1 MNTSL
6 SRVTQRSNGQ
16 QAILGLQ
23 ASQRRLADLQ
33 QQMTTGKRISK
44 PSDDPNAT
52 FSSLQFRAEQARFTQ
67 WSRNAADG
75 LSLMTVADGQLQSM
89 SQQVT
94 RAKSLVLQGATGSMG
109 PVEREAVAA
118 EIDALKE
125 SLFTSANF
133 TYLGRPI
140 FGGTSAGSVAFNLSS
155 GAYAGDTN
163 PVTRAAGPQS
173 TVRVD
178 VNGAEAFTSDGTTS
192 GTTIFE
198 ALTSIA
204 AHLRTFDA
212 TALSADSTTLNQIFD
227 NMSTSMARIGAA
239 TNRLES
245 LKSVADGQKL
255 NLTQSISGVEDTD
268 LTKTIVEMNTQQ
280 VSYQAA
286 LKATA
291 NIVQPSLM
299 DFLR

>member
-33 QQMTTGKRISK
+33 QQMSSGKRITK
-44 PSDDPNAT
+44 ASDDPNAT
-52 FSSLQFRAEQARFTQ
+52 FSALQFRAEQARTTQ
-67 WSRNAADG
+67 WSRNANDG
-75 LSLMTVADGQLQSM
+75 LSRMAVADAQLQSM
-89 SQQVT
+89 TQQVI
-94 RAKSLVLQGATGSMG
+94 RAKALVIQGQSTATNGSL
-109 PVEREAVAA
+109 EREAMAKEV
-118 EIDALKE
+118 DALRDG
-125 SLFTSANF
+125 LLTSANF

-140 FGGTSAGSVAFNLSS
+140 FGGTTAGDLSFDTSS
-155 GAYAGDTN
+155 GAYVGDTI
-163 PVTRAAGPQS
+163 PVSRNAGPQA

-178 VNGAEAFTSDGTTS
+178 VNGAEAFTTDGTTS
-192 GTTIFE
+192 GTTLFQI
-198 ALTSIA
+198 LTSISS
-204 AHLRTFDA
+204 HLRNNPS
-212 TALSADSTTLNQIFD
+212 ALAADSSDLD
-227 NMSTSMARIGAA
+227 NVLGSMSTAQAQIGAA
-239 TNRLES
+239 TNRLQN

-255 NLTQSISGVEDTD
+255 NLAQSISGVEDTD
-268 LTKTIVEMNTQQ
+268 LTRTIVELSTQQ
-280 VSYQAA
+280 TSYQAA